1 MKNKFYILI
10 IVVLL
15 IIIAIMGVQ
24 LGKAGKKEEPIAEEN
39 KSAASNNRSEE
50 FISIRFNEDIS
61 KDGTVEGVEG
71 LSWNNIMINEDEFSI
86 RADFTIENR
95 TENKI
100 GAQKLKVSFYCHLN
114 YLRMLERMHQV
125 MRI

>member
-24 LGKAGKKEEPIAEEN
+24 LGKAGKEQEPIAGEN
-39 KSAASNNRSEE
+39 KSVASNNRLEE

-61 KDGTVEGVEG
+61 KDGTV
-71 LSWNNIMINEDEFSI
+71 
-86 RADFTIENR
+86 
-95 TENKI
+95 
-100 GAQKLKVSFYCHLN
+100 
-114 YLRMLERMHQV
+114 
-125 MRI
+125 